1 MGMGME
7 EGKAVAVMGMGW
19 AVGVMEEGKAVAVM
33 GMEEERVER
42 DTPAP
47 NWCQFC

>member
-19 AVGVMEEGKAVAVM
+19 EVGVMEEGRAVAVM
-33 GMEEERVER
+33 GMGWEAGVMEVG
-42 DTPAP
+42 
-47 NWCQFC
+47 